1 MTSYYSAKLS
11 AQRLKRCY
19 EIAPPRVKQYLE
31 AEVQFVLDQLSPSY
45 KVLELGCGYGRVL
58 QKLASKAKTVSG
70 IDTSVVSL
78 EFAKAF
84 LANQSSVDFF
94 LMNAGSLGFQ
104 DQCFDVVVAIQN
116 GISAFKVDPHQLV
129 QESLRVTRNGGKVL
143 FSSYSDKF
151 WDDRLEWFELQ
162 AQEGLLGEIDWDKTR
177 DGTIVCKDGFKA
189 TTVSS
194 TDFALLAAKLNLQ
207 ALIEEVDESSIF
219 CTIMKQLI
227 P

>member
-1 MTSYYSAKLS
+1 
-11 AQRLKRCY
+11 
-19 EIAPPRVKQYLE
+19 VKQYLE